1 LNEALENELEKK
13 PGLRILAAYINHSK
27 LKNKYKALYEL
38 FKAEDYDP
46 NIAEEF

>member
-1 LNEALENELEKK
+1 MNGALKEELEKK

-27 LKNKYKALYEL
+27 LKNTYRALYEL
-38 FKAEDYDP
+38 FKAEEYIP